1 MKIMIVMK
9 MEFYQAIGYYC
20 HGLDREENSEYGE
33 AVGIFRQAKQSLIN
47 SAKQSEKMSSEAKS
61 DVGNSLM
68 YARDVIEGKLT
79 SGENCRKIGLFSKLY
94 NVFIK
99 KSR

>member
-47 SAKQSEKMSSEAKS
+47 SAKQS
-61 DVGNSLM
+61 
-68 YARDVIEGKLT
+68 
-79 SGENCRKIGLFSKLY
+79 
-94 NVFIK
+94 
-99 KSR
+99 